1 MTIDIPRPGPAAR
14 AERTALRD
22 YGRLGWFRTLFLTDI
37 WERFSFFGMQAI
49 LVLYATAPVAGGGL
63 GLPATTATALY
74 GSYVGLIFVLAV
86 PGGWL
91 GDRVLGEWR
100 ATVAGGVIIALGHFT
115 MALPFEASAYA
126 GLALIAAGTGL
137 LKPNL
142 LALLG
147 RFYGPGRAAEREAAI
162 SIFYVGIQVSALLAP
177 LVTGFLGETVN
188 WHLGFS
194 AAGVGMTFG
203 VLQFALGARHFAGAG
218 KAPGHPLD
226 AAERRRALRWVVGPV
241 AAVAVLAA
249 VDVLTGRFG
258 LMHVVGALG
267 VVTVV
272 TPVAYFVALRRRPEL
287 DAAHRSR
294 LSAYFWL
301 LLASALFWLFV
312 IQGGSTLSL
321 FARSSTDRVVL
332 GHLVPAGW
340 FQSATPLFILVLA
353 PLSARVWLSAGGR
366 LSVAAKFAAGL
377 AFAAGGLLLMS
388 LASWIADGG
397 RPVSPLW
404 LLAAFLLLACGEVA
418 IAPIGLS
425 TSVDVVP
432 PALTGRVI
440 GLYWT
445 FSALGG
451 GMGSMVVRAAGGVP
465 RWAYFLVLGLAGL
478 GAMTGF
484 VVGRARLTR
493 RFRTEPSGPA
503 AASALFE

>member
-1 MTIDIPRPGPAAR
+1 MTIEIPRPRSAAPA
-14 AERTALRD
+14 ETTVLRD

-49 LVLYATAPVAGGGL
+49 LVLYATAPVADGGL
-63 GLPATTATALY
+63 GLPGATASALY

-100 ATVAGGVIIALGHFT
+100 ATVAGGVVIALGHFT
-115 MALPFEASAYA
+115 MTLPFQGSAYA

-162 SIFYVGIQVSALLAP
+162 SVFYIGIQISALLAP

-188 WHLGFS
+188 WHLGFG

-203 VLQFALGARHFAGAG
+203 VLQFALGARHFPRTAR
-218 KAPGHPLD
+218 APGHPLG
-226 AAERRRALRWVVGPV
+226 AAERRRAVRWAVWP
-241 AAVAVLAA
+241 ALAVAVLAA
-249 VDVLTGRFG
+249 ADVISGRFV

-287 DAAHRSR
+287 HAAYRTR

-321 FARSSTDRVVL
+321 FAKNFTDRVVL

-353 PLSARVWLSAGGR
+353 PAAARVWLSAGRR
-366 LSVAAKFAAGL
+366 LGPAAKFAAGL
-377 AFAAGGLLLMS
+377 VFAAAGLLLMS
-388 LASWIADGG
+388 LAAWSADGG
-397 RPVSPLW
+397 GRVSPLW

-418 IAPIGLS
+418 IAPVGLS

-451 GMGSMVVRAAGGVP
+451 GLGGMAVRAADAIP
-465 RWAYFLVLGLAGL
+465 RWAYFLVLGVAGL
-478 GAMTGF
+478 GAATGF
-484 VVGRARLTR
+484 VFARAGLARRLGTAPPG
-493 RFRTEPSGPA
+493 TGT
-503 AASALFE
+503 ASARFE